1 MEELE
6 QILLAHARKYP
17 KMEPT
22 DAVKLIYQ
30 NEFGGGHL
38 IRDPEAAL
46 GYLRREYAA
55 VAGNTAASLRED
67 IGNGILRISLSA
79 LPETELERLGQ
90 CFLASAAAHRGS
102 AEVFQRKLALL
113 RAMTFLGSM
122 PFDLQ
127 TLDAYLKAYR
137 EAGFPMVSHSEAY
150 RKAYLPAYR
159 IVRKD
164 LWETIQ

>member
-55 VAGNTAASLRED
+55 VAGNTAASLCED
-67 IGNGILRISLSA
+67 IGNGIARISLAA
-79 LPETELERLGQ
+79 LSETELERLGQ
-90 CFLASAAAHRGS
+90 CFLASASAHRGS
-102 AEVFQRKLALL
+102 MEAFQSKLALL
-113 RAMTFLGSM
+113 RAMTFLGNM

-127 TLDAYLKAYR
+127 TLDVYLKAYR

-150 RKAYLPAYR
+150 RQAYAPAYR

-164 LWETIQ
+164 LWDA